1 MNPSLLNDSIFQFDT
16 GNAQVDLKRDAIRLR
31 TRVCLVIKKRDMTY
45 FTDRIV
51 FQKEMSIFLFLLL
64 CPILFALL
72 SLLVMFNVIHG
83 LWRKFLFFLFKE
95 KDLISPEEFQQRLRE
110 RSLIDKMTPEEKAK
124 LFSKKDLPLGL

>member
-1 MNPSLLNDSIFQFDT
+1 M
-16 GNAQVDLKRDAIRLR
+16 
-31 TRVCLVIKKRDMTY
+31 IKKRDMTY

-110 RSLIDKMTPEEKAK
+110 RSLIDKITPEEKAK